1 MESIAAT
8 RAAIKRYAPKALGQ
22 DSRSGG
28 GVAGRKMRFE
38 VLDRLAKIGSGL
50 SAPQKS
56 DWSWFKESWGQAM
69 LDAWG
74 VNWGGTFASWIQGVL
89 NDIES
94 GANNSFSL
102 FVNAET
108 RRVLDKVPALMVP

>member
-1 MESIAAT
+1 M
-8 RAAIKRYAPKALGQ
+8 KRYTPRALGQ
-22 DSRSGG
+22 DIRNGG
-28 GVAGRKMRFE
+28 GANGRKMRFE
-38 VLDRLAKIGSGL
+38 VLDRLATIGAGL

-56 DWSWFKESWGQAM
+56 YWSWFKESWDEAM
-69 LDAWG
+69 LDEWG

-108 RRVLDKVPALMVP
+108 RRVLDNVPALMVQ

>member
-1 MESIAAT
+1 M
-8 RAAIKRYAPKALGQ
+8 KRYTPRALGQ
-22 DSRSGG
+22 DIRNGG
-28 GVAGRKMRFE
+28 GASGRKMRFE
-38 VLDRLAKIGSGL
+38 VLDRLAKIGAGL

-56 DWSWFKESWGQAM
+56 DWSWFKESWDEAM
-69 LDAWG
+69 LVEWG
-74 VNWGGTFASWIQGVL
+74 VNWGGTFAFWIQRVL